1 MNLEKYL
8 VVSDE
13 VKKAIKEG
21 KPVVA
26 LESTIIS
33 HGMPYPKN
41 VETALNVE
49 KIVRDNGAVPAT
61 IAIIKGKITVGIS
74 KDEIEYLGKKGLNVP
89 KASRRDLPVIETVK
103 SSPEI
108 DVHPAET
115 DEILGDETVPGAYTA
130 SDFSLFHLHIQIS
143 FFHDIT
149 AFLSL
154 SNFDM
159 ILTPQKD
166 NFLKRRKK
174 DYFSAICTAN

>member
-49 KIVRDNGAVPAT
+49 KIVRDNGAIPAT

-74 KDEIEYLGKKGLNVP
+74 KDEIELATGYST
-89 KASRRDLPVIETVK
+89 ATFTSRD
-103 SSPEI
+103 
-108 DVHPAET
+108 
-115 DEILGDETVPGAYTA
+115 TA
-130 SDFSLFHLHIQIS
+130 GS
-143 FFHDIT
+143 T
-149 AFLSL
+149 
-154 SNFDM
+154 
-159 ILTPQKD
+159 
-166 NFLKRRKK
+166 
-174 DYFSAICTAN
+174 